1 LSHSLLCGAGF
12 SSTEFVSDLLHKG
25 FSEKN
30 MTSTITDIDECT
42 KRLEVAVP
50 RDEVVKEVNRTYA
63 RLAGQVKIKGF
74 RKGKVP
80 RRILELHYGEEVQA
94 EVVNRVISTSYVELL
109 EEKGMRLV
117 GEPNVTDINNDD
129 ESSDLTYKATV
140 EVIPP
145 YELGEYKGIE
155 LEVPKTTV
163 TEEMVQEQVDRFLMQ
178 AATYED
184 VDRAA
189 KEEDYVTFDIEGF
202 DGETL
207 VPDTQRENESLLL
220 GGGRN
225 EKELEDTILGM
236 KAGEE
241 KDFEV
246 DIPEG
251 GPPNLAGKS
260 LRFHVKIKSIKEPHP
275 PELNDEFVRTLG
287 GGLSTVDELRGQ
299 VKKEIDAQAESMS
312 RQHGTSI
319 LLSKLVEM
327 HTFDLPTTLINS
339 EADERIREY
348 EEQAR
353 QENPNLEIT
362 SGQREQMR
370 ESILPQAEERVRQ
383 MILIDRIREQE
394 EIVASPEE
402 IDAHIAGLAAR
413 YQMEPDQLK
422 ERMETMGGMASLIK
436 NINYNKVVD
445 WLYEQAKIEIKV
457 AEAAPEG
464 GAQEKIEE
472 SNNPE

>member
-1 LSHSLLCGAGF
+1 
-12 SSTEFVSDLLHKG
+12 
-25 FSEKN
+25 
-30 MTSTITDIDECT
+30 MTSTITDIDACT
-42 KRLEVAVP
+42 KRLEVAIP
-50 RDEVVKEVNRTYA
+50 RDEVVKEVNRTYS

-80 RRILELHYGEEVQA
+80 RRILEQYYGEEVQA
-94 EVVNRVISTSYVELL
+94 EVVNRVISSSCVELL
-109 EEKGMRLV
+109 EEKGMSPV
-117 GEPNVTDINNDD
+117 GEPNVTDINNED
-129 ESSDLTYKATV
+129 ESSDLTYKAIV

-155 LEVPKTTV
+155 IEVPKTAV
-163 TEEMVQEQVDRFLMQ
+163 TEDMIQEQVDRFLMQ

-184 VDRAA
+184 VERGAQED
-189 KEEDYVTFDIEGF
+189 DYVTFDIEGF

-207 VPDTQRENESLLL
+207 VPDTKRENETLLL

-241 KDFEV
+241 QDFEV
-246 DIPEG
+246 DVPES

-260 LRFHVKIKSIKEPHP
+260 LRFHVKLKGIKEPHP
-275 PELNDEFVRTLG
+275 PELNDEYVKTLG
-287 GGLSTVDELRGQ
+287 GGLSTVDELREQ
-299 VKKEIDAQAESMS
+299 VKKEIEAQADSMS
-312 RQHGTSI
+312 RQQGTTL
-319 LLSKLVEM
+319 LLSKLVDM
-327 HTFDLPTTLINS
+327 HKFDLPASLINS
-339 EADERIREY
+339 EADERIKEY
-348 EEQAR
+348 EQQAR

-394 EIVASPEE
+394 NIDAGPEE
-402 IDAHIAGLAAR
+402 IDAHIAGMAAR
-413 YQMEPDQLK
+413 YQMEPDQLR
-422 ERMETMGGMASLIK
+422 ERMEEMGGMASLIK
-436 NINYNKVVD
+436 NINYNKAVD
-445 WLYEQAKIEIKV
+445 WLYEQAEVEITV
-457 AEAAPEG
+457 AEDAPEG
-464 GAQEKIEE
+464 GAQEE

>member
-1 LSHSLLCGAGF
+1 
-12 SSTEFVSDLLHKG
+12 
-25 FSEKN
+25 
-30 MTSTITDIDECT
+30 MTSTITDIDACT
-42 KRLEVAVP
+42 KRLEVAIP
-50 RDEVVKEVNRTYA
+50 RDEVVKEVNRTYS

-80 RRILELHYGEEVQA
+80 RRILEQYYGEEVQA
-94 EVVNRVISTSYVELL
+94 EVVNRVISSSCVELL
-109 EEKGMRLV
+109 EEKGMSPV
-117 GEPNVTDINNDD
+117 GEPNVTDINNED
-129 ESSDLTYKATV
+129 ESSDLTYKAIV

-155 LEVPKTTV
+155 IEVPKTAV
-163 TEEMVQEQVDRFLMQ
+163 TEDMIQEQVDRFLMQ

-184 VDRAA
+184 VERGAQED
-189 KEEDYVTFDIEGF
+189 DYVTFDIEGF

-207 VPDTQRENESLLL
+207 VPDTKRENETLLL

-241 KDFEV
+241 QDFEV
-246 DIPEG
+246 DVPES

-260 LRFHVKIKSIKEPHP
+260 LRFHVKLKGIKEPHP
-275 PELNDEFVRTLG
+275 PELNDEYVKTLG
-287 GGLSTVDELRGQ
+287 GGLSTVDELREQ
-299 VKKEIDAQAESMS
+299 VKKEIEAQADSMS
-312 RQHGTSI
+312 RQQGTTL
-319 LLSKLVEM
+319 LLSKLVDM
-327 HTFDLPTTLINS
+327 HKFDLPASLINS
-339 EADERIREY
+339 EADERIKEY
-348 EEQAR
+348 EQQAR

-394 EIVASPEE
+394 NIDAGPEE
-402 IDAHIAGLAAR
+402 IDAHIAGMAAR
-413 YQMEPDQLK
+413 YQMEPDQLR
-422 ERMETMGGMASLIK
+422 ERMEEMGGMASLIK
-436 NINYNKVVD
+436 NINYNKAVD
-445 WLYEQAKIEIKV
+445 WLYEQAEVEITV

-464 GAQEKIEE
+464 GAQEE

>member
-1 LSHSLLCGAGF
+1 MF
-12 SSTEFVSDLLHKG
+12 SSTGFVSDLLTRDFHK
-25 FSEKN
+25 KD
-30 MTSTITDIDECT
+30 MTSTITDIDACT
-42 KRLEVAVP
+42 KRLEVAIP
-50 RDEVVKEVNRTYA
+50 RDEVVKEVNRTYS

-80 RRILELHYGEEVQA
+80 RRILEQYYGEEVQA
-94 EVVNRVISTSYVELL
+94 EVVNRVISSSCVELL
-109 EEKGMRLV
+109 EEKGMSPV
-117 GEPNVTDINNDD
+117 GEPNVTDINNED
-129 ESSDLTYKATV
+129 ESSDLTYKAIV

-155 LEVPKTTV
+155 IEVPKTAV
-163 TEEMVQEQVDRFLMQ
+163 TEDMIQEQVDRFLMQ

-184 VDRAA
+184 VERGAQED
-189 KEEDYVTFDIEGF
+189 DYVTFDIEGF

-207 VPDTQRENESLLL
+207 VPDTKRENETLLL

-241 KDFEV
+241 QDFEV
-246 DIPEG
+246 DVPES

-260 LRFHVKIKSIKEPHP
+260 LRFHVKLKGIKEPHP
-275 PELNDEFVRTLG
+275 PELNDEYVKTLG
-287 GGLSTVDELRGQ
+287 GGLSTVDELREQ
-299 VKKEIDAQAESMS
+299 VKKEIEAQADSMS
-312 RQHGTSI
+312 RQQGTTL
-319 LLSKLVEM
+319 LLSKLVDM
-327 HTFDLPTTLINS
+327 HKFDLPASLINS
-339 EADERIREY
+339 EADERIKEY
-348 EEQAR
+348 EQQAR

-394 EIVASPEE
+394 NIDAGPEE
-402 IDAHIAGLAAR
+402 IDAHIAGMAAR
-413 YQMEPDQLK
+413 YQMEPDQLR
-422 ERMETMGGMASLIK
+422 ERMEEMGGMASLIK
-436 NINYNKVVD
+436 NINYNKAVD
-445 WLYEQAKIEIKV
+445 WLYEQAEVEITV

-464 GAQEKIEE
+464 GAQEE

>member
-1 LSHSLLCGAGF
+1 MF
-12 SSTEFVSDLLHKG
+12 SSTGFFSDLLTRDFHK
-25 FSEKN
+25 KD
-30 MTSTITDIDECT
+30 MTSTITDIDACT
-42 KRLEVAVP
+42 KRLEVAIP
-50 RDEVVKEVNRTYA
+50 RDEVVKEVNRTYS

-80 RRILELHYGEEVQA
+80 RRILEQYYGEEVQA
-94 EVVNRVISTSYVELL
+94 EVVNRVISSSCVELL
-109 EEKGMRLV
+109 EEKGMSPV
-117 GEPNVTDINNDD
+117 GEPNVTDINNED
-129 ESSDLTYKATV
+129 ESSDLTYKAIV

-155 LEVPKTTV
+155 IEVPKTAV
-163 TEEMVQEQVDRFLMQ
+163 TEDMIQEQVDRFLMQ

-184 VDRAA
+184 VERGAQED
-189 KEEDYVTFDIEGF
+189 DYVTFDIEGF

-207 VPDTQRENESLLL
+207 VPDTKRENETLLL

-241 KDFEV
+241 QDFEV
-246 DIPEG
+246 DVPES

-260 LRFHVKIKSIKEPHP
+260 LRFHVKLKGIKEPHP
-275 PELNDEFVRTLG
+275 PELNDEYVKTLG
-287 GGLSTVDELRGQ
+287 GGLSTVDELREQ
-299 VKKEIDAQAESMS
+299 VKKEIEAQADSMS
-312 RQHGTSI
+312 RQQGTTL
-319 LLSKLVEM
+319 LLSKLVDM
-327 HTFDLPTTLINS
+327 HKFDLPASLINS
-339 EADERIREY
+339 EADERIKEY
-348 EEQAR
+348 EQQAR

-394 EIVASPEE
+394 NIDAGPEE
-402 IDAHIAGLAAR
+402 IDAHIAGMAAR
-413 YQMEPDQLK
+413 YQMEPDQLR
-422 ERMETMGGMASLIK
+422 ERMEEMGGMASLIK
-436 NINYNKVVD
+436 NINYNKAVD
-445 WLYEQAKIEIKV
+445 WLYEQAEVEITV

-464 GAQEKIEE
+464 GAQEE